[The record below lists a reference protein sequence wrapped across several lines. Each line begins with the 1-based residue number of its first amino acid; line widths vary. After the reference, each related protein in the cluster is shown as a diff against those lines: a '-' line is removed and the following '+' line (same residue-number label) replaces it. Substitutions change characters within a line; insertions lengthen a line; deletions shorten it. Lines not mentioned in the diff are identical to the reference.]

1 MGSIMMF
8 WMVKKSNF
16 IDTHGKSMWTQ
27 NIDIGGERFVKT
39 IKQAHGLVHN
49 LKGLAGNLE
58 ATGFQ
63 AAAVKIEKLVKGQT
77 T

>member
-1 MGSIMMF
+1 
-8 WMVKKSNF
+8 
-16 IDTHGKSMWTQ
+16 MWTQ